1 MAGKKLMMG
10 TKALLLC
17 AAVMAVAAC
26 NQDSG
31 SVPAPTAVSHIKP
44 KAPVAPRPNAT
55 AAEQTAGMVQAASE
69 GKSSVPVELKFDI
82 AQRPKVG
89 QPLEINL
96 ALIAQIAASPA
107 TIQVTGDDAVSV
119 AAGANQFDIPAAEAG
134 EVYRE
139 TVNVTP
145 NTEGVVVLGV
155 TVMLKHDEMVDQ
167 RVFSIPIIADR

>member
-17 AAVMAVAAC
+17 ASAMVAAC

-31 SVPAPTAVSHIKP
+31 SVPAATAVSHIKP
-44 KAPVAPRPNAT
+44 KAPVAPKPNAT
-55 AAEQTAGMVQAASE
+55 AAEQTAGMVQAATE
-69 GKSSVPVELKFDI
+69 GKSSLPVELKFDI

-96 ALIAQIAASPA
+96 ALIAQIAGSPA

-145 NTEGVVVLGV
+145 NAEGVVVLGV
-155 TVMLKHDEMVDQ
+155 TVMLKHDEIVDQ
-167 RVFSIPIIADR
+167 RVFSIPIIAER